1 MAAMQRNDFR
11 AAKTWFAK
19 EVARADYNH
28 EFHFWLGVAYA
39 KLGESERAQRQVLLA
54 LERSS
59 GHDDRNLY
67 AAKLAWLRSTEH
79 APDGNASGPSGPH

>member
-1 MAAMQRNDFR
+1 MQQNDFR

-28 EFHFWLGVAYA
+28 EFHFWLGVAYF
-39 KLGESERAQRQVLLA
+39 KLGDIERAQRQLLLA

-59 GHDDRNLY
+59 ARSDRDLY
-67 AAKLAWLRSTEH
+67 AAKLAWLRSNLQVPI
-79 APDGNASGPSGPH
+79 APGKAAD